1 MYYTLSTI
9 LLSRGRS
16 DEIQVNIKIKLMSLD
31 STDSYGIRAVSD
43 HWFKSYLP
51 NRNQYVS
58 INGCDS
64 GFVAINCG
72 DAQGSVL
79 GPLLFLLYINDLNQE
94 I

>member
-31 STDSYGIRAVSD
+31 TTDSYGIRGVSNY
-43 HWFKSYLP
+43 WFKSYLA

-58 INGCDS
+58 INGYDS
-64 GFVAINCG
+64 GLVAINCG

>member
-1 MYYTLSTI
+1 MHYTLSTI

-31 STDSYGIRAVSD
+31 TTDSYGIRGVSN
-43 HWFKSYLP
+43 HWFKSYLA

-58 INGCDS
+58 INGYDS
-64 GFVAINCG
+64 GLVAINCG

-79 GPLLFLLYINDLNQE
+79 GPLLFLLYINDLNQA